1 MTEAVLLH
9 DDKRKKSFA
18 DLFGERYEKSFT
30 DPVAFRTIY
39 FYSPPVSQEYRQ
51 NYKVLSRNL
60 FAETVYRRRKG
71 FNQEI
76 LNHYIEVSGK
86 RLDAILKLLS
96 LERDRMREVAF
107 SNGAEI
113 DAGYMHRKEHMIPII
128 HPHAGLFIK
137 CLEAFDQLLQL
148 SGTLFLHGIFDSEQR
163 RQVEVKARG
172 AIRQFS
178 NVIRNESVKMR
189 KEAQRL
195 AKEGNG
201 TDVELDTA
209 IAGQEEAERQAEAQV
224 QADRMGL
231 EIPDGIDPEL
241 ALANAKAAASASRSE
256 QVPQEA

>member
-1 MTEAVLLH
+1 MADVVILH
-9 DDKRKKSFA
+9 DEKRKKAFA

-30 DPVAFRTIY
+30 DPVAFRTIN
-39 FYSPPVSQEYRQ
+39 FFSPPVSQEYRQ

-71 FNQEI
+71 FDQEI
-76 LNHYIEVSGK
+76 LNHYIQVSGK

-107 SNGAEI
+107 SNGVEI
-113 DAGYMHRKEHMIPII
+113 DAGYMHCKEHLIPII

-148 SGTLFLHGIFDSEQR
+148 SGTLFLHGIFSSDQR
-163 RQVEVKARG
+163 RQVEVKSRG

-195 AKEGNG
+195 ADGQG
-201 TDVELDTA
+201 GDAELTTA
-209 IAGQEEAERQAEAQV
+209 IEGQEEAELHAEAQLK
-224 QADRMGL
+224 ADHMGL
-231 EIPDGIDPEL
+231 EIPEGLDPVQ
-241 ALANAKAAASASRSE
+241 ALANAQAAATATRSGS
-256 QVPQEA
+256 VAQEA

>member
-1 MTEAVLLH
+1 MSDSVILH
-9 DDKRKKSFA
+9 DEKRKKAFA
-18 DLFGERYEKSFT
+18 DLFGEKYEKSFT
-30 DPVAFRTIY
+30 DPVAFRTIN

-76 LNHYIEVSGK
+76 LNHYIQVSGK

-107 SNGAEI
+107 SNGVEI
-113 DAGYMHRKEHMIPII
+113 DAGYMHCKEHLIPII

-148 SGTLFLHGIFDSEQR
+148 SGTLFLHGIFESDQR

-195 AKEGNG
+195 ADGQGGDE
-201 TDVELDTA
+201 ELTTA
-209 IAGQEEAERQAEAQV
+209 IEGQAEAEIQAEAQMH
-224 QADRMGL
+224 ADHMGL
-231 EIPDGIDPEL
+231 HVPEGVDVVQ
-241 ALANAKAAASASRSE
+241 ALANAKAASSVS
-256 QVPQEA
+256 QEKPEAEVA